1 MRFPWE
7 RMGDHARS
15 CRTRGDVDGVARVID
30 EASRDRSA
38 FRLSLVVPCYNE
50 AANIRR
56 GVLDT
61 VSALTADDERFQE
74 VLVVDDGSTDAS
86 RALVTAASQGRPKF
100 ALIENP
106 HQGKALAVITGIQR
120 ARSDFVMFSDMD
132 LATPLAEAD
141 KLIAEAA
148 RGYDIVIGS
157 RRTERVGA
165 PLHRKALA
173 WGLLAVRDHLLGL
186 DELRDTQCGFKLFRR
201 PVALDIIRRLRV
213 FTSTRRVFGSSVSAA
228 FDLEFLLI
236 ATQLH
241 YRIKEVPVAWRHVE
255 NRSVRVVKDSV
266 ETLADI
272 VRIAYFARTHR
283 YTRA

>member
-1 MRFPWE
+1 MTAP
-7 RMGDHARS
+7 
-15 CRTRGDVDGVARVID
+15 RV
-30 EASRDRSA
+30 
-38 FRLSLVVPCYNE
+38 SLVIPCYNE
-50 AANIRR
+50 AANIGR

-61 VSALTADDERFQE
+61 IGAFTAGDDRFAE
-74 VLVVDDGSTDAS
+74 VLIVDDGSTDDS
-86 RALVTAASQGRPKF
+86 RELVAAATRRYPKF
-100 ALIENP
+100 ALIENR
-106 HQGKALAVITGIQR
+106 HGGKALAIIAGIRR
-120 ARSDFVMFSDMD
+120 AGGTFAMFCDMD
-132 LATPLAEAD
+132 LATPLTEAA
-141 KLIAEAA
+141 KLMAEAA

-157 RRTERVGA
+157 RQTRRPGA

-186 DELRDTQCGFKLFRR
+186 DELRDTQCGFKLVRR
-201 PVALDIIRRLRV
+201 SVALDIIRRLRV